1 MIESCLFAFS
11 RRPARTRAST
21 IARPTIATPAR
32 SQLPARAASGFRS
45 ESFSFSAAA
54 VAVVFSGSTGFVAV
68 SDDAVAPAA
77 RGVGILVAGSAAAV
91 LAAASAAL
99 LPDSFS
105 RLEVVSA
112 DFLFGLLA
120 AIFLAGGRAA
130 AEAEEAM
137 TLVGV
142 AVGATVAEA
151 AGALVA
157 AGLCSPGTVG
167 SGVAAC
173 SGRGGGGLT
182 SCAEATQTAPRETTN
197 ARTRR
202 QGIRMMHAPF

>member
-45 ESFSFSAAA
+45 ESFSFSAVA

-167 SGVAAC
+167 
-173 SGRGGGGLT
+173 RGGGGLT

>member
-45 ESFSFSAAA
+45 ESFSFSAVA

-137 TLVGV
+137 TLVG
-142 AVGATVAEA
+142 
-151 AGALVA
+151 A